1 MLHKLFGASQAKR
14 LTTCVVAIASIPLL
28 GGCDDVPNAVHSEKE
43 ISSNTLF
50 TPFSGRSPKHLDP
63 TSSYSSDETPYTYS
77 IYEPLYQY
85 HYLKRPY
92 ELIPRAASSVVKPKY
107 LDKDGRELPENAPAE
122 DIYLSVYEIPVKKG
136 IFYAPHPAFAKD
148 SDGKLV
154 NHHLPPEVIKNL
166 RNPLDLKEKG
176 TRELTAEDYVY
187 GIKRIANPRIISPVY
202 GTMVNYLPGLKEFS
216 EKVRTYDKE
225 LRKNLQPTDR
235 DFPFLDLRKIEM
247 AGVSAP
253 EPHLL
258 RIEVKGKYPQFS
270 NWLAMTFFAPI
281 PWEAESFYAQKGMA
295 QNNLSL
301 NYWPVGTGPYMLV
314 ESIENRRHVMER
326 NPNFRK
332 TELYPCEG
340 EASDEKAG
348 HLKDCG
354 KPLPFI
360 DRIEISAEKES
371 VPLRTKFL
379 QGYYDS
385 PQIERLDNGQGFLI
399 GMADSA
405 EKEKEYKEKKLQFPQ
420 TVEAHNTYF
429 GFNWL
434 DPVVGEGN
442 TPEQKEKNRKLRQAI
457 AIAMDWEEYIQI
469 FEKGLAQPA
478 HGPLPPG
485 LFGYDA
491 HGVAAFNP
499 YVYKKL
505 KDGTVVR
512 KSLDEA
518 KKLLAEAG
526 YPDGRDEKT
535 GEPLV
540 LNLDFQSA
548 ASPAT
553 KAVLDWYQK
562 QFAKIGIQLDIRAT
576 DYNRFQDKVITGN
589 HQLFLWGW
597 LADYPDAEN
606 FLFLL
611 YGPNAKSKTGG
622 SGENA
627 SNYQN
632 EEFDRIFE
640 KMRFMDDGPEKKK
653 AIEKLVAIAQKDAP
667 WSFGYFPTSA
677 AAFQQWV
684 HNGKPTQIVRNHIQY
699 LKIDPQTRLEKIRE
713 WNKPVYWPLFL
724 MILAACSLVIPAV
737 VLHKRREAKTA
748 RYAEENK
755 Q

>member
-1 MLHKLFGASQAKR
+1 MGKRGFKRTTICGVAAAILLLAS
-14 LTTCVVAIASIPLL
+14 CGPIP
-28 GGCDDVPNAVHSEKE
+28 NSVHTVKE
-43 ISSNTLF
+43 LSANTLF

-63 TSSYSSDETPYTYS
+63 TSSYSSDETPFTYS
-77 IYEPLYQY
+77 IYEPLFQY

-92 ELIPRAASSVVKPKY
+92 ELIPRSAASVPAPIY
-107 LDKDGRELPENAPAE
+107 LDKDGNKISEDAPADE
-122 DIYLSVYEIPVKKG
+122 VAVTVYEIPIKKG
-136 IFYAPHPAFAKD
+136 ILFAPHPAFAKD
-148 SDGKLV
+148 DQGNYL
-154 NHHLPPEVIKNL
+154 NHHLPSEVTANL
-166 RNPLDLKEKG
+166 RNPMDLPDKG
-176 TRELTAEDYVY
+176 TRELVAEDFVY
-187 GIKRIANPRIISPVY
+187 SIKRLTNPRIISPLY
-202 GTMVNYLPGLKEFS
+202 GTIVSHLPGL
-216 EKVRTYDKE
+216 EKLSAQVREYDKK
-225 LRKNLQPTDR
+225 LRDGLAPTER
-235 DFPFLDLRKIEM
+235 DLPFLDFRKFEL

-253 EPHLL
+253 ELHLL
-258 RIEVKGKYPQFS
+258 RIEVKGKYPQFP

-281 PWEAESFYAQKGMA
+281 PWEAEAFYSQKGMA
-295 QNNLSL
+295 KNNLSL
-301 NYWPVGTGPYMLV
+301 NYWPVGTGPYQLV
-314 ESIENRRHVMER
+314 ESIENRRHVMQR
-326 NPNFRK
+326 NPLFRK

-340 EASDEKAG
+340 EEGDKEKG
-348 HLKDCG
+348 YLQDCG

-399 GMADSA
+399 GMADS
-405 EKEKEYKEKKLQFPQ
+405 KEKEEEYKNKKLQFPK

-434 DPVVGEGN
+434 DPIIGRGD
-442 TPEQKEKNRKLRQAI
+442 TPEQREKNRKLRQSI

-469 FEKGLAQPA
+469 FEKGLASPA

-485 LFGYDA
+485 LFG
-491 HGVAAFNP
+491 HNPQGAAGFNP
-499 YVYKKL
+499 YVYNKL
-505 KDGTVVR
+505 DDGTIIR
-512 KSLDEA
+512 KPLEEA

-526 YPDGRDEKT
+526 YPDGRNEKT
-535 GEPLV
+535 GKPLV
-540 LNLDFQSA
+540 LNLDFQAA

-562 QFAKIGIQLDIRAT
+562 QFAKLGIQLDIRAT

-632 EEFDRIFE
+632 DEYDRVFE
-640 KMRFMDDGPEKKK
+640 KMRYLNDGPEKAE
-653 AIEKLVAIAQKDAP
+653 AIEQLIAIAQKDAP
-667 WSFGYFPTSA
+667 WTFGYFPTSA
-677 AAFQQWV
+677 AAFHQWV
-684 HNGKPTQIVRNHIQY
+684 YNGKPTQIVRNHIQY
-699 LKIDPQTRLEKIRE
+699 LRIDPNLRVEKIKE
-713 WNKPVYWPLFL
+713 WNKPIYWPLFG
-724 MILAACSLVIPAV
+724 ILVLLALIIVPMYY
-737 VLHKRREAKTA
+737 LHKKREAMTA
-748 RYAEENK
+748 RKEPFK
-755 Q
+755 C